1 LSNLRQNRN
10 QAPSQILERMRP
22 NRHVGK
28 IEHIEAD
35 RNKLRELG

>member
-1 LSNLRQNRN
+1 LSVCART
-10 QAPSQILERMRP
+10 AI
-22 NRHVGK
+22 VGK